1 MKNIVFAL
9 FWLILVSTYFCS
21 ENGTFF
27 CGFYSMVRVT
37 FEILRK
43 MTKGFQRQNKKPR
56 LECQMQSRRECS
68 CVTNYSKCST
78 MHMIVGNVSNYRIFS
93 RSYSVMIYVQ
103 NMTWFCSMLCSIFKY
118 LQFRP
123 FCVISIRPTPK
134 LPDIWKA

>member
-1 MKNIVFAL
+1 
-9 FWLILVSTYFCS
+9 
-21 ENGTFF
+21 
-27 CGFYSMVRVT
+27 MVRVT

-103 NMTWFCSMLCSIFKY
+103 NMTWFCSMLCSNFQISSISAILCYFNQTNPKTVRHLESLVGIQIEILSVNGRLLQVYKY
-118 LQFRP
+118 L
-123 FCVISIRPTPK
+123 
-134 LPDIWKA
+134 